1 MRYYP
6 SDTLARFEFPAI
18 IDRLKGYCRS
28 EKGKMLADEL
38 QPSLDKGQIEL
49 ELDQTQ
55 EFKAIRENGL
65 SFPDYHFPNV
75 ERELQMLSIPNAV
88 LEGKQL
94 IKLRQVTE
102 VALNVIR
109 FLTEKQPLYP
119 SLFQVIAH
127 LDRAKGLVSS
137 VNKVLEPNGL
147 VKSNASKEL
156 SEIRADLAAL
166 RMQANK
172 VFDTAVRKYRK
183 LGWLREFDESF
194 YNDRRV
200 LAVTAE
206 NKRKI
211 TGTLHGL
218 SETGGTAFIEP
229 GELVGLN
236 NDIFETEQRE
246 QKEVY
251 RILTQLTHEVRQ
263 YYPILVSYEFAL
275 GYLDF
280 TQAKAELARELH
292 ACKPILQNEQV
303 VRLFNAYHPV
313 LFLHNKAE
321 GKRTVP
327 TSVEVS
333 PEHRVLII
341 SGPNAGG
348 KSIALKTVGLLQLM
362 LQSGLLIPAE
372 EWSEMAIFDQL
383 FVDIGDDQSIAYELS
398 TYSSRLQKM
407 KHFLLH
413 ANTYALF
420 FIDEFGTGSDPELG
434 GAMAE
439 TILEDLVATRA
450 YGLITTHYA
459 NIKIQAE
466 EHPNMRNGCMLFDE
480 ETLLPKY
487 QLSIG
492 QPGSS
497 YTFEVA
503 QKIGLPAPLIDRAK
517 QKLDQRK
524 VKLDKLLITLQT
536 KKNLLNKE
544 THLLQQAKS
553 RLRQEVAEKEA
564 EAARF
569 VEREAELNFID
580 NKKLIEKGKKY
591 EALLA
596 FWERNKDKKEVLKRI
611 IMASEKER
619 TRAAKK
625 AQHKTE
631 PKLAAPKSK
640 KRKAAPA
647 VPKEAPQ
654 KPIQKGDEVR
664 LATSRQKGTVQE
676 INKDKAT
683 VLFGMMKTIVP
694 VANLRHISSK
704 EPNKG

>member
-6 SDTLARFEFPAI
+6 ADTLSRFEFPVI
-18 IDRLKGYCRS
+18 LDRLQGYCRS
-28 EKGKMLADEL
+28 EKGKRLAEDL

-49 ELDQTQ
+49 ELEQTQ
-55 EFKAIRENGL
+55 EFKTIRENGMA
-65 SFPDYHFPNV
+65 FPDYHFPNV
-75 ERELQMLSIPNAV
+75 ERELQLLSVPNAV

-94 IKLRQVTE
+94 IKLRVVAE

-109 FLTEKQPLYP
+109 FLTEKQELYP
-119 SLFQVIAH
+119 SLYQVVQS
-127 LDRAKGLVSS
+127 LDKAKGLVHA
-137 VNKVLEPNGL
+137 VNKILEPNGL
-147 VKSNASKEL
+147 VKSNASKAL
-156 SEIRADLAAL
+156 SAIRADLSAL
-166 RMQANK
+166 RAQSNK
-172 VFDTAVRKYRK
+172 VFEAAVRKYRK

-211 TGTLHGL
+211 NGTLHGL
-218 SETGGTAFIEP
+218 SESGGTAFIEP

-246 QKEVY
+246 KKEVF
-251 RILTQLTHEVRQ
+251 RILTQLTNEVRQ
-263 YYPILVSYEFAL
+263 YYPMLVSYEFAL

-280 TQAKAELARELH
+280 TQAKAELALELN
-292 ACKPILQNEQV
+292 ASKPILQDGQV

-313 LFLHNKAE
+313 LYLQNKAE
-321 GKRTVP
+321 EKTTVP
-327 TSVEVS
+327 TTVEVDA
-333 PEHRVLII
+333 EHRILVI

-348 KSIALKTVGLLQLM
+348 KSIALKTVGLLQIM
-362 LQSGLLIPAE
+362 LQSGMLIPAE
-372 EWSEMAIFDQL
+372 EWSELSIFDQL

-413 ANTYALF
+413 ANKYTLF

-439 TILEDLVATRA
+439 TILEDLVDTKA
-450 YGLITTHYA
+450 YGLLTTHYA

-466 EHPNMRNGCMLFDE
+466 EHTHMRNACMLFDE

-487 QLSIG
+487 QLSMG

-503 QKIGLPAPLIDRAK
+503 QKIGLPTPLIDRAK
-517 QKLDQRK
+517 EKLDQRK

-536 KKNLLNKE
+536 KKNKLNKE
-544 THLLQQAKS
+544 THLLQQEKS
-553 RLRQEVAEKEA
+553 RLRKEIADKEA
-564 EAARF
+564 EAARLA
-569 VEREAELNFID
+569 EREAALNFTD

-591 EALLA
+591 EALLT
-596 FWERNKDKKEVLKRI
+596 FWEKSKDKKELLKRI
-611 IMASEKER
+611 IMASEKEQ
-619 TRAAKK
+619 A
-625 AQHKTE
+625 
-631 PKLAAPKSK
+631 
-640 KRKAAPA
+640 RKAE
-647 VPKEAPQ
+647 KEQRKQQQAKPTQ
-654 KPIQKGDEVR
+654 KKSHKKTSSRKDRPRKPITTGDEVR
-664 LATSRQKGTVQE
+664 MRNARQKGIVQE
-676 INKDKAT
+676 IHKDKAT

-694 VANLRHISSK
+694 VK
-704 EPNKG
+704 ELLHAKTKAGKKGG